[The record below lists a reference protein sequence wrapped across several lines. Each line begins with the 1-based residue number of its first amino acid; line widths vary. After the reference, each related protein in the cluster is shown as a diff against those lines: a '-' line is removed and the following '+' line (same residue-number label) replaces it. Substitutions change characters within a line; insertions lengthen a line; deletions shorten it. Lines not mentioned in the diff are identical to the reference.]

1 MFAVPIF
8 LVGSAFTVNPASFAL
23 LAVSVKPSSTT
34 TVLLS
39 FVVAVVDGVAVVASS
54 AEAVLAPIN
63 SVAPRAIPLAK
74 PKALVLRINP

>member
-54 AEAVLAPIN
+54 AEAVLAPIK

-74 PKALVLRINP
+74 PKALVLRKKP

>member
-39 FVVAVVDGVAVVASS
+39 FAVAVVDGVAVVASS

-63 SVAPRAIPLAK
+63 RVAPRAIPLAK
-74 PKALVLRINP
+74 PKALVLRKKP